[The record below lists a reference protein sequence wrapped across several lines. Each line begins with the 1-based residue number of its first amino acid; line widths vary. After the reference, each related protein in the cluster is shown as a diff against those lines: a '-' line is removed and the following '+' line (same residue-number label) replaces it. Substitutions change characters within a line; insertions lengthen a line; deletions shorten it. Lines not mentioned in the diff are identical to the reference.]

1 MAIAPILCQAK
12 TNAKVG
18 EQIFSFFTR
27 VNRRDTIE
35 MGVLPSLFLFVS
47 AFSPYHS
54 NRYGTERVDQEST
67 WNEQTFTVWQ
77 KDFRSRQIPW
87 R

>member
-1 MAIAPILCQAK
+1 
-12 TNAKVG
+12 
-18 EQIFSFFTR
+18 
-27 VNRRDTIE
+27 

-47 AFSPYHS
+47 AFSPYHN

-67 WNEQTFTVWQ
+67 WNEPTFTVWQ
-77 KDFRSRQIPW
+77 KDFLSRQIPW